1 MLTVEKSGGKY
12 RLIEGGKNKISYLVI
27 TIGGGMPA
35 ACASFWARDQIY
47 NTAVIQVTAVT
58 TPDP

>member
-27 TIGGGMPA
+27 TIGGGG
-35 ACASFWARDQIY
+35 ACLQH
-47 NTAVIQVTAVT
+47 VQVSEPGIKST
-58 TPDP
+58 TQQ